1 VAKTCSTCHAKLGM
15 FHSGLMC
22 KDCEARLEAVE
33 SRIDTAL
40 ADDILTPDEQA
51 GVDRLIEQGGF
62 TWWTDV
68 ATHNHPLVE
77 RFIVAKA
84 NDGRLEV
91 MPKSFLMVGADEV
104 VHLETPAAVMT
115 EQVLREFKGGSRG
128 VSVPI
133 GHGARVRTGSFRGHS
148 VVVGTQTVASD
159 IGTMTI
165 SSKRLVF
172 AGSKSTI
179 EIRMAKPIDVKAFT
193 DGVQIHS
200 SNRKSPALPHRRQWH
215 CRRGD
220 DRRCAKGAPV
230 VTHSRPRR

>member
-1 VAKTCSTCHAKLGM
+1 VAKTCSSCHAKLGM

-22 KDCEARLEAVE
+22 KDCEARLGVVE
-33 SRIDTAL
+33 SQIDTAL
-40 ADDILTPDEQA
+40 ADDILTPDEEA

-62 TWWTDV
+62 TWTDV

-91 MPKSFLMVGADEV
+91 MPNASLLTSAGEI

-133 GHGARVRTGSFRGHS
+133 GHGVRVRTGGFRGHS

-159 IGTMTI
+159 TGTMTI

-172 AGSKSTI
+172 AGNKSTI
-179 EIRMAKPIDVKAFT
+179 EIPLAKLIDVKAFT
-193 DGVQIHS
+193 DGVQIHA
-200 SNRKSPALPHRRQWH
+200 SNRKAAPLFRTTVSGIVVAATIAAARRALP
-215 CRRGD
+215 
-220 DRRCAKGAPV
+220 
-230 VTHSRPRR
+230 S

>member
-15 FHSGLMC
+15 FHSGPLIC
-22 KDCEARLEAVE
+22 KACETRLGAVE
-33 SRIDTAL
+33 SQIAEAL
-40 ADDILTPDEQA
+40 ADDILTPAEES

-62 TWWTDV
+62 TWTDV

-84 NDGRLEV
+84 NDGRLET
-91 MPKSFLMVGADEV
+91 MPNAALLTSAGEI

-133 GHGARVRTGSFRGHS
+133 GHGVRVRTGNFRGHS

-159 IGTMTI
+159 TGTMTI

-172 AGSKSTI
+172 AGNKSTI
-179 EIRMAKPIDVKAFT
+179 EIPLAKLIDVKAFT
-193 DGVQIHS
+193 DGVQIHA
-200 SNRKSPALPHRRQWH
+200 SNRKAAPLFRTTVSGIVVAATIAAARRALP
-215 CRRGD
+215 
-220 DRRCAKGAPV
+220 
-230 VTHSRPRR
+230 S